1 MFVCANGHRFARNA
15 AGLVDFTGLA
25 AEPAAVAEVPTDP
38 APEIPSAATTV
49 GRPPWLRYLRRGA
62 LLGLSLFY
70 AAFLL
75 AWVPLA
81 LAVGLFHQP
90 FRR

>member
-1 MFVCANGHRFARNA
+1 MLVCGNGHRFARNA

-25 AEPAAVAEVPTDP
+25 AEPAAAAKGSPDP
-38 APEIPSAATTV
+38 ISEIPSFTPA
-49 GRPPWLRYLRRGA
+49 GRSRWVRYLRRGA

-70 AAFLL
+70 AGFLL
-75 AWVPLA
+75 ALVPLA
-81 LAVGLFHQP
+81 YAVGLFHQP